1 MQENQG
7 PQWLL
12 DLHKALGSVEAAVR
26 ASQQAAQREAELTR
40 DSLREELSWLTRYV
54 DSRIEDLKQEVFN
67 RFKRQDAAI
76 AATQKEDGPSP
87 TSGRLRS
94 FVGLVLALKDLP
106 WRGLLFVMGAIFA
119 FLGHLL
125 PAELNT
131 LLRQI
136 LLLR

>member
-1 MQENQG
+1 MPEHQG

-12 DLHKALGSVEAAVR
+12 DLHKALGAVEAAVR

-40 DSLREELSWLTRYV
+40 DSLREELGWLREYV

-76 AATQKEDGPSP
+76 AATQQEERPSRV
-87 TSGRLRS
+87 TGSLHA
-94 FVGLVLALKDLP
+94 LLKLALALKDLP
-106 WRGLLFVMGAIFA
+106 WRGILFVMGAIFA

-125 PAELNT
+125 PAEINT

-136 LLLR
+136 LLR